1 MRIKSYFADSV
12 QEAIEKARLELGTE
26 AMLMNSK
33 KTEPEL
39 RPLGAYEVVFGIA
52 GGAAAR
58 PPEARLEAQSGV
70 RLTTKTEAKIQPGAA
85 AGDFTRPEELVRELA
100 DLRKQIETVR
110 RSVNR
115 HGRSAAAAGARPG
128 SEVDEI
134 CARLAAAGFSEE
146 LAAEIAEAVE
156 LQLAG
161 RTGAMRA
168 RREAGT
174 SALELT
180 TLALESELERRLA
193 VAPAPGAPGTKTA
206 AVLFA
211 GPAGAGKTT
220 SLIKLALR
228 CGLQTGVPVQIL
240 SLDTLRVGGWE
251 QLASYARITGLAF
264 DVIHHLN
271 AFGQA
276 LAEGRHKKL
285 ILIDTPGF
293 SPAELQEIPEL
304 AEWLARETAVEVQL
318 VLPAVLCPRVAQRAV
333 ERFAAFRPAKLL
345 FTHWDELETPG
356 GALEVA
362 MRSAL
367 PISYLADGQQIP
379 EDIHEASKARLLEYF
394 TAAPRQV
401 AASAA

>member
-33 KTEPEL
+33 KTELEL
-39 RPLGAYEVVFGIA
+39 RSLGAYEVIFGVA
-52 GGAAAR
+52 GEVAAKSVIVA
-58 PPEARLEAQSGV
+58 PLPAKEPAAEFMPSG
-70 RLTTKTEAKIQPGAA
+70 
-85 AGDFTRPEELVRELA
+85 ELVRELA
-100 DLRKQIETVR
+100 DLRQQIETVR

-115 HGRSAAAAGARPG
+115 NGRALPGAGAVSGP
-128 SEVDEI
+128 EVDEI
-134 CARLAAAGFSEE
+134 CTRLVSADFSEE
-146 LAAEIAEAVE
+146 LAGEIAEAVE
-156 LQLAG
+156 RQLLSG
-161 RTGAMRA
+161 GANAARL
-168 RREAGT
+168 RRE
-174 SALELT
+174 SAAPELIEA
-180 TLALESELERRLA
+180 ALRAELERRLA
-193 VAPAPGAPGTKTA
+193 VSPSLGTAGAKTP

-228 CGLQTGVPVQIL
+228 YGLRAGLPVQIL

-264 DVIHHLN
+264 DVIHHLSG
-271 AFGQA
+271 FSQA
-276 LAEGRHKKL
+276 LADGRNKKL

-293 SPAELQEIPEL
+293 SPAEWRETPEL
-304 AEWLARETAVEVQL
+304 AAWLARETAVEVQL
-318 VLPAVLCPRVAQRAV
+318 VLPAVLRPRVAQRAL

-345 FTHWDELETPG
+345 FTHFDEVEAPG

-362 MRSAL
+362 MRSGL
-367 PISYLADGQQIP
+367 PVSYLADGQQIP
-379 EDIHEASKARLLEYF
+379 EDIHEASQTRLLAGWL
-394 TAAPRQV
+394 AAPRQV